1 MSNMSQMFAHPGWAL
16 RDWIPKKTSLRG
28 RGGESTQQGGALWAP
43 GGERTARLPPRSQ
56 LWQLRGKYFT
66 GDTVVRAE
74 VPPTVVA
81 PVGSACLPQI
91 QTMSP
96 FASVDA

>member
-1 MSNMSQMFAHPGWAL
+1 MSNISQMFAHPGWAL

-28 RGGESTQQGGALWAP
+28 QAGRIGNGAAPLAHRGR
-43 GGERTARLPPRSQ
+43 RTLRLPPKAQ

-66 GDTVVRAE
+66 VAMVVRAE

-81 PVGSACLPQI
+81 PPGRACLPQI

-96 FASVDA
+96 FASVEA